1 MEFKSRIFA
10 TSRGSTIDA
19 IGEGRYLVC
28 NPAYCFMVHG
38 LRQAHE
44 AVGALVAQCES
55 QGISLKELTLDQLKA
70 AHHDFGEDALQIDLN
85 YSLSARN
92 ASGGTAPD
100 TVASALT
107 EAKKRLRQDRQA
119 WTTLQK

>member
-1 MEFKSRIFA
+1 MALSAEANFA
-10 TSRGSTIDA
+10 LATDYA
-19 IGEGRYLVC
+19 DYLTKKGV
-28 NPAYCFMVHG
+28 PF
-38 LRQAHE
+38 RQAHE

-55 QGISLKELTLDQLKA
+55 QGINLKELTLDQLKA

-100 TVASALT
+100 AVASALN
-107 EAKKRLRQDRQA
+107 EAKKRLRQDRQTS
-119 WTTLQK
+119 TTLQK